1 MRRVVVTGLGA
12 VTALGNSPDEL
23 WRRICAGESGVGPI
37 TLFDPGSFR
46 SKFGGEVR
54 DWSTEGYL
62 EPKEAKRMDRFAQ
75 FAVVS
80 ALEAVKASGID
91 FSKEDLFRCGVILG
105 TGIGGLKEI
114 EVNHI
119 KLLNRGP
126 DKVSPFTIPKLIA
139 NAGSGQV
146 SILWGLRGPNTTVVT
161 ACASGTNAIADAVRW
176 IQVGGADV
184 MITGGAE
191 AAITP
196 MTLAAFNRM
205 KALSERN
212 DAPTLASR
220 PFDLNRDGFVLSE
233 GAGLCVIEELE
244 HALKRGAPIL
254 AEIKGFGVTG
264 DGNHIT
270 QPDPEGVGAAR
281 AMALALESAEMN
293 PEDIDYI
300 NTHGTSTP
308 LGDAAETSAI
318 KTVFKDY
325 ARKVAISSTKSHL
338 GHLLGASGGV
348 ELVISI
354 MAMHRGVVPPTINYE
369 TPDPMC
375 DLDYTP
381 NEPRDREINT
391 ILSNSFGFGGHNAT
405 VIASRFTG

>member
-1 MRRVVVTGLGA
+1 MRRVVVTGLGT

-23 WRRICAGESGVGPI
+23 WKQLCAGESGVGPI
-37 TLFDPGSFR
+37 TLFDPAQFR
-46 SKFGGEVR
+46 TKFAGEVR
-54 DWSTEGYL
+54 NWSTDGYL
-62 EPKEAKRMDRFAQ
+62 DSKEAKRMDRFAQ
-75 FAVVS
+75 FAVV
-80 ALEAVKASGID
+80 AAMQAVEASGID

-105 TGIGGLKEI
+105 SGIGGLKEI

-119 KLLNRGP
+119 KLLERGP

-146 SILWGLRGPNTTVVT
+146 SIVWGLRGPNTTVVT

-191 AAITP
+191 AAVTP

-212 DAPTLASR
+212 DSPLTASR

-233 GAGLCVIEELE
+233 GAGLLVIEELE
-244 HALKRGAPIL
+244 HAKKRGAPIL
-254 AEIKGFGVTG
+254 AEIRGFGVTG

-270 QPDPEGVGAAR
+270 QPDPQGIGAAR
-281 AMALALESAEMN
+281 AMVLALESADLN
-293 PEDIDYI
+293 PEEIDYI
-300 NTHGTSTP
+300 NAHGTSTP
-308 LGDAAETSAI
+308 LGDAAETTAI
-318 KTVFKDY
+318 KSVFKEH
-325 ARKVAISSTKSHL
+325 AGKVAISSTKSHL

-348 ELVISI
+348 ELVISLI
-354 MAMHRGVVPPTINYE
+354 AMRENVVPPTINYE
-369 TPDPMC
+369 TPDPSC

-381 NEPRDREINT
+381 NEPRERRINA

-405 VIASRFTG
+405 VVASRFEG